1 MASVKPI
8 SLLTVEADKQTL
20 AIITRMVA
28 KKFPDNTVY
37 SAENGV
43 TGIEIFKQ
51 FNPDL
56 VITDANM
63 PVMDGV
69 EMVRTIRSLGADKT
83 FFVVTAYSDRA
94 IFDTFTGLGVC
105 AYLLKPL
112 DFNELFASIEI
123 CITKCQGSEASN
135 QVETLPAA
143 RVK

>member
-1 MASVKPI
+1 MAIVKPI
-8 SLLTVEADKQTL
+8 SLLIVEDDKETL

-28 KKFPDNTVY
+28 KKFPDYTVY
-37 SAENGV
+37 GAENGV
-43 TGIEIFKQ
+43 AGIEIFKQ

-69 EMVRTIRSLGADKT
+69 EMVRSIRRLGADKT
-83 FFVVTAYSDRA
+83 FIVVTAYSDKV
-94 IFDTFTGLGVC
+94 IFDTFRGLGVC

-123 CITKCQGSEASN
+123 CITKSQE
-135 QVETLPAA
+135 
-143 RVK
+143 R